1 MKKLKFFFWLV
12 FVGFFALLVYQNLD
26 FFSAK
31 NILQIDLG
39 IYQRATPELTNGA
52 IIAGFVGIGV
62 FLMLVFYFS
71 SRYSVYRANR
81 TIKELK
87 SNLEDRTSA
96 LASLKEELETLKLGG
111 ALGQEAPEET
121 QDSESQNEAAEAQA
135 AQSPKA

>member
-1 MKKLKFFFWLV
+1 MKKLKYVFWLV
-12 FVGFFALLVYQNLD
+12 FVGFFSLLVYQNLD

-62 FLMLVFYFS
+62 FIMLVFYFS

-87 SNLEDRTSA
+87 SNLEDRTTA

-111 ALGQEAPEET
+111 SAGQEAPEET

-135 AQSPKA
+135 AQSPQA